1 MSESTHL
8 CRAYYSRPK
17 YESNLLN
24 LGNVESQAYKLLIH
38 TYTSLNFVS
47 DSPVSTGLLDDRLTT
62 NQSVQF

>member
-8 CRAYYSRPK
+8 CRAYSK

-24 LGNVESQAYKLLIH
+24 LGNVESQANKLLIH

-47 DSPVSTGLLDDRLTT
+47 DSPVSTGLMDDRLTT
-62 NQSVQF
+62 NQSVHF